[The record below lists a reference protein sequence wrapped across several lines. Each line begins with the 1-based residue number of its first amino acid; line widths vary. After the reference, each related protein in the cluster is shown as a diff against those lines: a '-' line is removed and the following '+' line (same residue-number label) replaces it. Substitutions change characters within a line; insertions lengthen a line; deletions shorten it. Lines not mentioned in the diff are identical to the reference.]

1 MTLPDYLINKCEAK
15 ELEIYFKKDGE
26 LPPYNSS
33 FPNELK
39 PLLERKYKQG

>member
-1 MTLPDYLINKCEAK
+1 MTLPDYSINKYEAK
-15 ELEIYFKKDGE
+15 ELEIYFKKYGE

-39 PLLERKYKQG
+39 PLLERKHK